1 MQLSI
6 FVATNQNLQMQ
17 NIKNIILD
25 YGNVI
30 FSIDFILAQ
39 QAFSQLGVQNVE
51 EVFAHKQQNEIFDQF
66 DKGLISPA
74 QFRDGIRTLANAPH
88 LSDEDID
95 QAWNA
100 LLIGVPAGK
109 HELLQQLNSKYRLF
123 LLSNNNEIHYA
134 YCMQHI
140 QDVYG
145 VESNAV
151 FFEKTYYSHQMGMRK
166 PDREIF
172 DYVLNDAKITAE
184 ETLFIDDSPQHL
196 ATAKLLGIRTALC
209 SAEEPLEKIVADWQ
223 L

>member
-1 MQLSI
+1 
-6 FVATNQNLQMQ
+6 MQ

-30 FSIDFILAQ
+30 FSIDFLLAQ
-39 QAFSQLGVQNVE
+39 QAFNQLGVQNVE
-51 EVFAHKQQNEIFDQF
+51 EVFGHKQQNEIFDQF
-66 DKGLISPA
+66 DKGLITPA
-74 QFRDGIRTLANAPH
+74 QFREGIRILANAPH
-88 LSDEDID
+88 LSDTDID

-100 LLIGVPAGK
+100 LLIGVSAGK
-109 HELLQQLNSKYRLF
+109 HEVLEALKSKYRLF

-151 FFEKTYYSHQMGMRK
+151 FFEKTYYSHEMGMRK

-172 DYVLNDAKITAE
+172 DFVLSDAQIKPE

-196 ATAKLLGIRTALC
+196 DTAKSLGIHTALC
-209 SAEEPLEKIVADWQ
+209 SAEVPVEKIVVDWQ

>member
-1 MQLSI
+1 
-6 FVATNQNLQMQ
+6 MQ
-17 NIKNIILD
+17 NIKNIVLD

-30 FSIDFILAQ
+30 FSIDFQRAQ

-51 EVFAHKQQNEIFDQF
+51 DVFAHKQQNEIFDQF

-74 QFRDGIRTLANAPH
+74 QFREGIRKIANAPH
-88 LSDEDID
+88 LSDADID

-109 HELLQQLNSKYRLF
+109 HEVLTQLKSKYRLF

-140 QDVYG
+140 QEKYG
-145 VESNAV
+145 VESNTV
-151 FFEKTYYSHQMGMRK
+151 FFEKTYYSHEMGMRK
-166 PDREIF
+166 PDRDIF
-172 DYVLNDAKITAE
+172 DYVLHDAQINPE

-196 ATAKLLGIRTALC
+196 ATAKSLRIHTALC
-209 SAEEPLEKIVADWQ
+209 TTEEPLEKIVADWQ

>member
-6 FVATNQNLQMQ
+6 FVATNQNLRMQ

-30 FSIDFILAQ
+30 FSIDFLLAQ

-51 EVFAHKQQNEIFDQF
+51 EVFGHKQQNEIFDQF

-74 QFRDGIRTLANAPH
+74 QFREGIRTLANAPH
-88 LSDEDID
+88 LSDTNID

-100 LLIGVPAGK
+100 LLIGVAAGK
-109 HELLQQLNSKYRLF
+109 HEVLEALKSKYRLF

-151 FFEKTYYSHQMGMRK
+151 FFEKTYYSHEMGMRK

-172 DYVLNDAKITAE
+172 DFVLNDAQIKPE

-196 ATAKLLGIRTALC
+196 ATAKSLGIHTALC

>member
-1 MQLSI
+1 
-6 FVATNQNLQMQ
+6 MQ